1 MNDINNNKPN
11 FDLFDFN
18 HQDNF
23 NNNNIF
29 RRKRRSDEEQ
39 NVNNRLISFNPINVN
54 EPGINEQNNFYQ
66 NVNSEFGETEEINH
80 LINNLKRANDKNF
93 NVFSNLR
100 NDNSYFNNLIM
111 KNDNGPNFI
120 NDNIERNNNDFGF
133 RISSKNH
140 F

>member
-1 MNDINNNKPN
+1 M
-11 FDLFDFN
+11 
-18 HQDNF
+18 
-23 NNNNIF
+23 
-29 RRKRRSDEEQ
+29 
-39 NVNNRLISFNPINVN
+39 N
-54 EPGINEQNNFYQ
+54 EPSINEQNNFYQ

-100 NDNSYFNNLIM
+100 NDSSYFNNLIM